1 LIEKIVLA
9 LSNDLDTPTVLAEL
23 DKWASETLQGSGGGD
38 SKELSSAL
46 DTLLGLAL

>member
-23 DKWASETLQGSGGGD
+23 DKWASETLQGASGGD